1 MSETGPVG
9 VVVVDDHAV
18 VRQGIN
24 AYIAELPDVQ
34 VIGEAADGD
43 QAVEVVAALVA
54 AGTPPR
60 VVLMDLMMPTVD
72 GTAATQAIKQRFP
85 AVEVIVMTS
94 FSEPERVRA
103 ALESGAAGYLLK
115 DAEPAELYKAIL
127 AALSGELHL
136 NTAVARQLTTSMLT
150 QDDAAESLSPREREV
165 LSLVGLGYSNRA
177 IAEALVISERTART
191 HVSSILFKL
200 DLASRTQAALWAIK
214 HGIAALPS

>member
-1 MSETGPVG
+1 MSASEPVG

-24 AYIAELPDVQ
+24 AYVAELPDVRI
-34 VIGEAADGD
+34 VGEAANGE
-43 QAVEVVAALVA
+43 QALATIEALVA

-60 VVLMDLMMPTVD
+60 VVLMDLMMPVLD
-72 GTAATQAIKQRFP
+72 GVAATKAIKDRFP
-85 AVEVIVMTS
+85 GVEVIVMTS
-94 FSEPERVRA
+94 FSEPERVRS
-103 ALESGAAGYLLK
+103 ALEVGAAGYLLK
-115 DAEPAELYKAIL
+115 DADPAEVHKAIL

-136 NTAVARQLTTSMLT
+136 NTAVARQLTTSMLSH
-150 QDDAAESLSPREREV
+150 DAAAESLSPREREV

-177 IAEALVISERTART
+177 IAETLVISERTART

-214 HGIAALPS
+214 HGIAVLPS